1 MSPEQARGQVVDK
14 RTDIWA
20 FGCVL
25 YELLTGQQAFEGQT
39 VSDTIAAILGP
50 DPEWKALPRGTPE
63 RVRLLLRR
71 CLEKD
76 PRRRLRDIGDVYLEI
91 FDVLA
96 GTDSTSFV
104 EPLAQGTGWQRVLGW
119 SAACAVVGATAVAM
133 LLWSPEPPAPRPVT
147 RTRIGLA
154 PVENF
159 DQNQLTQRAM
169 AFSPDGRHIAFG
181 TPRSGTHQ
189 IHLRALDEA
198 EAKAVPGTEG
208 VSFSTAPFF
217 SPDGKWIGFSSD
229 GKLKKVPVEGGP
241 AIDLVEDSAPY
252 PGVTW
257 GPNNRIVFGQMGKNG
272 LMQISADG
280 GTAMPL
286 TTIDAT
292 QGESD
297 HRLPSFLPDGK
308 GVLFAI
314 RRSYLWDETQIAV
327 FSFATGRHRIL
338 IENGADPRYVSTG
351 HLVYARMGTLMAVPF
366 DLERQEVTGPS
377 VPVLGNIWQAVNV
390 GNWVFDSG
398 YAQFSISETGSLV
411 YIPGG
416 IYPEPESNSLV
427 WVDRQG
433 VEEPLP
439 LPPRAYG
446 NPRLSPDGQKLAVR
460 TMGTVQSPLGVPQAD
475 QDVWVYDLVRGS
487 LSRLTFEGWNGSPPV
502 DA

>member
-96 GTDSTSFV
+96 GTDSTSFF
-104 EPLAQGTGWQRVLGW
+104 EPLAQGTGWQRILGW

-208 VSFSTAPFF
+208 VFFQRRLFSLPT
-217 SPDGKWIGFSSD
+217 
-229 GKLKKVPVEGGP
+229 
-241 AIDLVEDSAPY
+241 
-252 PGVTW
+252 
-257 GPNNRIVFGQMGKNG
+257 
-272 LMQISADG
+272 
-280 GTAMPL
+280 
-286 TTIDAT
+286 
-292 QGESD
+292 ES
-297 HRLPSFLPDGK
+297 G
-308 GVLFAI
+308 
-314 RRSYLWDETQIAV
+314 
-327 FSFATGRHRIL
+327 
-338 IENGADPRYVSTG
+338 
-351 HLVYARMGTLMAVPF
+351 
-366 DLERQEVTGPS
+366 
-377 VPVLGNIWQAVNV
+377 
-390 GNWVFDSG
+390 
-398 YAQFSISETGSLV
+398 
-411 YIPGG
+411 
-416 IYPEPESNSLV
+416 
-427 WVDRQG
+427 
-433 VEEPLP
+433 
-439 LPPRAYG
+439 
-446 NPRLSPDGQKLAVR
+446 
-460 TMGTVQSPLGVPQAD
+460 
-475 QDVWVYDLVRGS
+475 
-487 LSRLTFEGWNGSPPV
+487 
-502 DA
+502 